1 MANGAAN
8 GSMPPM
14 ENAARLDR
22 PKYNRKF
29 LAVLDGT
36 DECAVAVT
44 FAGCRMRRTGGI
56 VKLLVV
62 IEPDQFQHWI
72 GVENVM
78 RAEAFEEANRWL
90 DDAEARIKAL
100 GDIPVER
107 EIREGP
113 KADELEAAIAEDK
126 DISILVLASSKSTDG
141 PGPLVSSIA
150 ARGANALP
158 IPVAIVP
165 GFLTDEQIEE
175 LA

>member
-1 MANGAAN
+1 
-8 GSMPPM
+8 M
-14 ENAARLDR
+14 ENAARTER
-22 PKYNRKF
+22 SKYNRKF

-44 FAGCRMRRTGGI
+44 FAACRMRRTGGI

-62 IEPDQFQHWI
+62 IEPDDFQHWI

-78 RAEAFEEANRWL
+78 RAEAHAEATRWL
-90 DDAEARIKAL
+90 DEAEARIKTF

-107 EIREGP
+107 EIREGN

-150 ARGANALP
+150 SRSADALP

-165 GFLTDEQIEE
+165 GFLSDDQIEF

>member
-1 MANGAAN
+1 M
-8 GSMPPM
+8 
-14 ENAARLDR
+14 
-22 PKYNRKF
+22 
-29 LAVLDGT
+29 AVLDGT
-36 DECAVAVT
+36 DECAVAVA
-44 FAGCRMRRTGGI
+44 FAACRMRRTGGI

-62 IEPDQFQHWI
+62 IEPDDFQHWL

-78 RAEAFEEANRWL
+78 RAEALEEANRWL
-90 DDAEARIKAL
+90 DEAEQRIKTF
-100 GDIPVER
+100 GEIPVER
-107 EIREGP
+107 EIREGN

-150 ARGANALP
+150 SRSADALP

-165 GFLTDEQIEE
+165 GFLTDEQIED